1 MQKKKK
7 KKNKNQKKQ
16 KQAIKTNIKINS
28 DVDDIIN
35 LEQTSLFLVE
45 SDNLE
50 QTSHIFRLYFSQT
63 LSMFPCARF

>member
-1 MQKKKK
+1 M
-7 KKNKNQKKQ
+7 QKKQ
-16 KQAIKTNIKINS
+16 KKKIQNQQKLAIKTIIKINS